1 MEQNR
6 QWNVPPR
13 FFYNEGR
20 RILPGNPCK
29 LTKSDLAE
37 MIETGEINLKDSTQT
52 KRLLDKLQ
60 DSSDEACE
68 SQPSSFQE
76 TKAQSLQ
83 PNNNDGTTR
92 KDKSEEQR
100 RTKKNKQQ
108 HHQTED
114 ANAEHKQA
122 QNQKQSNQAAEE
134 TQQKQATDERPE
146 EDHRLLANIPQ
157 RKDGLRTTLA
167 QFLEEADVEY
177 NVKTEAEDKAVPRII
192 SKRELQ
198 LQQMQQQQQQPH
210 AAEEPLGLFEEILS
224 QEDRTVG
231 FLCRAIL
238 KTFEATPKAKS
249 ASKRQTTAS

>member
-6 QWNVPPR
+6 QWNVPPS

-20 RILPGNPCK
+20 RILPGNPWK
-29 LTKSDLAE
+29 LTKSDLAD
-37 MIETGEINLKDSTQT
+37 MIETGEIKCKDSTQK

-100 RTKKNKQQ
+100 QTKKNKQQ